1 MTSLHKLNELLIS
14 EMLEKELYLDTIDLI
29 YKILEVESP
38 VEDMGIIYV
47 MLLIN
52 KLANEFNDESRRIIF
67 KLAALNFYQPKVLL
81 EIIETVVKSKFTG
94 L

>member
-1 MTSLHKLNELLIS
+1 
-14 EMLEKELYLDTIDLI
+14 MLEKKLYSEAIDLI

-38 VEDMGIIYV
+38 IEDMGIIYV

-67 KLAALNFYQPKVLL
+67 KLTALRFY
-81 EIIETVVKSKFTG
+81 
-94 L
+94 